1 AIAPF
6 GALLSITEWWE
17 NGDPPG
23 SFRLNIDV
31 THAALT
37 EATYQEMERMIALAK
52 PVSRHLKA
60 LRLTYIAKGEVF
72 TGAVSHSGD
81 IIQVYPDATLPN
93 PCITGGEIY
102 CAGAIYDSDI
112 TRVKPDTEIPS
123 PCAAQAAICIAGT
136 TYDGTTTIVK
146 PAPEEP

>member
-1 AIAPF
+1 
-6 GALLSITEWWE
+6 
-17 NGDPPG
+17 
-23 SFRLNIDV
+23 
-31 THAALT
+31 
-37 EATYQEMERMIALAK
+37 MIALAK

-112 TRVKPDTEIPS
+112 TGLNRIRRYRHRAPHKPLS
-123 PCAAQAAICIAGT
+123 
-136 TYDGTTTIVK
+136 V
-146 PAPEEP
+146 

>member
-1 AIAPF
+1 
-6 GALLSITEWWE
+6 
-17 NGDPPG
+17 
-23 SFRLNIDV
+23 
-31 THAALT
+31 
-37 EATYQEMERMIALAK
+37 
-52 PVSRHLKA
+52 
-60 LRLTYIAKGEVF
+60 
-72 TGAVSHSGD
+72 
-81 IIQVYPDATLPN
+81 
-93 PCITGGEIY
+93 TGGEIY